1 MEALSTFLKNI
12 IKLNLTAS
20 GPAAVM
26 IVLIICV
33 TALGIF
39 SAQADRAMN
48 FMYIVLGF
56 VLVTGGRNS

>member
-26 IVLIICV
+26 IVLGGV
-33 TALGIF
+33 L
-39 SAQADRAMN
+39 N
-48 FMYIVLGF
+48 FV
-56 VLVTGGRNS
+56 